1 MASIA
6 TNNKN
11 DESNEFGVPSSATC
25 SPTNDVDV
33 VTGVAVARLK
43 FNDDSSNILTVH
55 ESSRV
60 HKTHNFL
67 LLGRQASTCDIR
79 ITHKSLSRQHAVLYY
94 YYDHSD
100 NDIENGTSYNNN
112 SNNKLYVMD
121 LNTKSGTFINQHRLV
136 SKTPTLLQDGD
147 IIQFGKAQPTFTV
160 DYNLNNTNS
169 SNNNNSSKKE
179 EEQQQQQ
186 QEEEEETEITAVA
199 KEKEQD
205 ASSFLLDKKQS
216 ELMTGREKRQAEI
229 AAMMA
234 SLEKAPTY
242 TKYELSEQEKLQQQQ
257 RDKASKQQQLQQE
270 QVIFESHPM
279 IDKYRLPFPE
289 TSPITETTTTSSS
302 STIISNRAMD
312 PSGTRFAIAHMDSS
326 LLLYD
331 FAGWS
336 SSIIGPAGA
345 TAFANV
351 LVETDGHP
359 IRSISYSPNGDRFV
373 VATHSA
379 QPKVYDK
386 EGEELLQWVRGDVYV
401 TDPTRTIGH
410 TAVVNSV
417 SWHAMDKSIVFSTS
431 RDGSLRVWNVDNG
444 KLSFGMLKCET
455 VIMIKNPK
463 TGRKTI
469 PTCMVMVGPSS
480 IWLGTECGSIQRY
493 QYPFISKL
501 RPQQSTMIV
510 DDNNDKAAAA
520 AASVICIAI
529 SGDGTK
535 VAARTKSAIHVYNHT
550 STQKLSTSS
559 TPLLTIPIPEEKTVV
574 LQDDNPTPTMD
585 FSPNGKTIC
594 VGITIAV
601 SNAEDNNNNNQK
613 KVYQTYLQMY
623 SIPKEPKTKRRKKP
637 IFSMHLT
644 ECQSP
649 LVGILWHSKLNQIL
663 VTTTKEFQV
672 CYSLE
677 YSKKGMLLNLRRR
690 QQQQRSKRRRAEDDL
705 QDLYA
710 SRAPQ
715 AGTAIRD
722 DEIIAPNALPLFG
735 GQSHRKKKMKEQQQE
750 QHERDKAQHKPQP
763 PARGVYN
770 TNTTLFN
777 QMVMDNRT
785 ANLKQI
791 AGRDPREA
799 LAQYSEGKS
808 YIGQAYAGNKERI
821 LTDKTVEEEEDE
833 MKNGK

>member
-1 MASIA
+1 MASTT

-11 DESNEFGVPSSATC
+11 VHDESNEFGVPSSATC
-25 SPTNDVDV
+25 SPTNVATGAAV
-33 VTGVAVARLK
+33 VAARLK
-43 FNDDSSNILTVH
+43 FNNDDSSKTLLVH
-55 ESSRV
+55 ESSLV

-94 YYDHSD
+94 YDH
-100 NDIENGTSYNNN
+100 DIENDNGAYNNH
-112 SNNKLYVMD
+112 NNNNINHKLYVMD
-121 LNTKSGTFINQHRLV
+121 LNTKSGTFVNQHRLV

-160 DYNLNNTNS
+160 DYN
-169 SNNNNSSKKE
+169 NNNNNNNKSSQKKE
-179 EEQQQQQ
+179 QQ
-186 QEEEEETEITAVA
+186 QEEKTEITAVA
-199 KEKEQD
+199 KEEQD
-205 ASSFLLDKKQS
+205 APSFLDQQS
-216 ELMTGREKRQAEI
+216 ELTGRAKRQAEI

-257 RDKASKQQQLQQE
+257 RDKASKQQQEEQQ
-270 QVIFESHPM
+270 QVFESHPM

-289 TSPITETTTTSSS
+289 TSPITETTTSS
-302 STIISNRAMD
+302 IISNRAMD

-336 SSIIGPAGA
+336 SSSVVGPPAA

-351 LVETDGHP
+351 SVETDGHP

-410 TAVVNSV
+410 TAAVNSV

-444 KLSFGMLKCET
+444 KLSFGMLKCEN
-455 VIMIKNPK
+455 VVMIKNPK

-510 DDNNDKAAAA
+510 DDNDDNKAAAA
-520 AASVICIAI
+520 APVICIAV

-535 VAARTKSAIHVYNHT
+535 VAARTKSAIYVYNHT

-559 TPLLTIPIPEEKTVV
+559 TPILTIPIPEETAV
-574 LQDDNPTPTMD
+574 LEDDNPTPTMD

-594 VGITIAV
+594 VGITIVVVPAV
-601 SNAEDNNNNNQK
+601 SNAEDNNNNNQ

-623 SIPKEPKTKRRKKP
+623 SIPKEPKTKRKP
-637 IFSMHLT
+637 IYSMHLT

-649 LVGILWHSKLNQIL
+649 LVGILWHPKLNQIL

-677 YSKKGMLLNLRRR
+677 YSKKGMLLNLRR
-690 QQQQRSKRRRAEDDL
+690 QQQRSKRRRAEDDL
-705 QDLYA
+705 QDLYT

-763 PARGVYN
+763 PAKGVYN